1 MKKLLISTFLVILF
15 FAMVYPTHGQEPS
28 GTVAGYVREA
38 KTQEPLIGVAVKL
51 LGTELGAVTDI
62 NGFFTINEV
71 PPKTYTLEAS
81 YIGFTKKQVFNLAV
95 RSGGNPD
102 VNIFLE
108 EEVSELE
115 GVVVV
120 ANAFGKDEETPLS
133 VNRLSLEEIATY
145 PGGNNDI
152 AKVVQA
158 LPGVSGSVGGFRND
172 VIIRGG
178 APNENVY
185 YLDGIEIPNIN
196 HFSTQGSAGGPVGLL
211 NVSFFEGVS
220 LSTSAFTANYDNV
233 LSGVLQ
239 FDQRN
244 GNNRKFHSNVRV
256 SSSEA
261 ALTLE
266 GPLFKGDKD
275 DSRTSFIASVRRSY
289 LQVLFKAL
297 ELPFLPDY
305 WDFQYKV
312 SHEIDR
318 YNSLI
323 FTGLG
328 SIDDFAINQPDD
340 IDEEQQATL
349 DQLPVIKQWSS
360 THGAVWKRRFKNGS
374 GYMTTALSNNIL
386 NNNFRQF
393 EDVANEEGEYLT
405 NDAQEQETKLRYN
418 LTKFIGAWTLSTG
431 AILQRADYKN
441 SSVDL
446 VNDFAYESQ
455 LDFFR
460 YGFYA
465 QLTRNFFQEKLSLSA
480 GFRMDGNDFMN
491 EGNKLYKTWSPRF
504 SFGYVLDNARKWS
517 FNGSIG
523 RYYKIPPYTV
533 LGFQNLAGKFVNKNT
548 QYIQSD
554 HYVAGFEYLINP
566 STRITLEGFYKK
578 YDNYPVSLSKNVS
591 LANLGGDFSVLGN
604 EPVASVGK
612 GRTYGTE
619 LLIQKKFTR
628 NFYGILALT
637 LYKSEYTGLD
647 ENVYLPSSWDNRT
660 LLTFTGGYK
669 FEKNW
674 EISTRI
680 RYLGKTPIAPVDE
693 EATLESYPAIIK
705 DYNRQGEIL
714 LNPFNQTD
722 LRVDKK
728 WNFNNFTFNAF
739 LEFQNLF
746 GQDTPSEPLYGLDRD
761 DEGNITEPRTL
772 KEIPA
777 ISSGSVLPSIGLVLD
792 F

>member
-1 MKKLLISTFLVILF
+1 MNKLSAIVFSLLLGLTIVFSVK
-15 FAMVYPTHGQEPS
+15 GQEPS
-28 GTVAGYVREA
+28 GTVAGYVKDA

-51 LGTELGAVTDI
+51 LGTDLGAVTDPD
-62 NGFFTINEV
+62 GFFRISEV

-81 YIGFTKKQVFNLAV
+81 YIGYTKKQVFNLTV
-95 RSGGNPD
+95 RSGGVPD
-102 VNIFLE
+102 VSILLE
-108 EEVSELE
+108 EEISELE
-115 GVVVV
+115 GVVVL
-120 ANAFGKDEETPLS
+120 ANTFGKNEETPLS
-133 VNRLSLEEIATY
+133 VQRLSLEEIATY

-211 NVSFFEGVS
+211 NVSFFEGVT
-220 LSTSAFTANYDNV
+220 LSTSAFAANYDNV

-239 FDQRN
+239 FDQRD
-244 GNNRKFHSNVRV
+244 GNNREFHSNVRV

-266 GPLFKGDKD
+266 GPLFKREKD
-275 DSRTSFIASVRRSY
+275 FSKTSFIASVRRSY

-297 ELPFLPDY
+297 DLPFLPDY

-312 SHEIDR
+312 SHEIDK

-340 IDEEQQATL
+340 IDAEQQATL
-349 DQLPVIKQWSS
+349 DQLPIIKQWTS
-360 THGAVWKRRFKNGS
+360 THGLVWKRRFKDGS
-374 GYMTTALSNNIL
+374 GFMSTALSNNML

-393 EDVANEEGEYLT
+393 EDVVNEEGEYLV
-405 NDAQEQETKLRYN
+405 NDSREQETKFRYS
-418 LTKFIGAWTLSTG
+418 LTKFLGDWTLSTG
-431 AILQRADYKN
+431 GILQRADYKN
-441 SSVDL
+441 SSIDL
-446 VNDFAYESQ
+446 VNDFTYQSDINF
-455 LDFFR
+455 LR
-460 YGFYA
+460 YGIFG
-465 QLTRNFFQEKLSLSA
+465 QLTREFFQQRLSLSGGA
-480 GFRMDGNDFMN
+480 RMDGNDFMDS
-491 EGNKLYKTWSPRF
+491 GNDIWKTFSPRF
-504 SFGYVLDNARKWS
+504 SFSYSLDKARKWS
-517 FNGSIG
+517 FNGSLG

-533 LGFQNLAGKFVNKNT
+533 LGFKSQAGNFVNKST

-554 HYVAGFEYLINP
+554 HYVAGLEYLINP
-566 STRITLEGFYKK
+566 STRITLEGFHKK

-604 EPVASVGK
+604 EPVSSVGK
-612 GRTYGTE
+612 GRSYGTE
-619 LLIQKKFTR
+619 LLLQKKFT
-628 NFYGILALT
+628 NDFYGILALT
-637 LYKSEYTGLD
+637 IYKSEYTSLD
-647 ENVYLPSSWDNRT
+647 EEVYLPSSWDNKT

-669 FEKNW
+669 FDKNW
-674 EISTRI
+674 EISTRV
-680 RYLGKTPIAPVDE
+680 RYLGKMPIAPVDE
-693 EATLESYPAIIK
+693 VATLENYPAIIK
-705 DYNRQGEIL
+705 DYSRQGDL
-714 LNPFNQTD
+714 LLSAFNQTD

-728 WNFNNFTFNAF
+728 WNFTNFTFNLF
-739 LEFQNLF
+739 LEFQNLL
-746 GQDTPSEPLYGLDRD
+746 GQDAPSEPLYGLERD
-761 DEGNITEPRTL
+761 DEGNITEPRNL
-772 KEIPA
+772 KLIPS
-777 ISSGSVLPSIGLVLD
+777 ISDGSVLPSIGLVLD